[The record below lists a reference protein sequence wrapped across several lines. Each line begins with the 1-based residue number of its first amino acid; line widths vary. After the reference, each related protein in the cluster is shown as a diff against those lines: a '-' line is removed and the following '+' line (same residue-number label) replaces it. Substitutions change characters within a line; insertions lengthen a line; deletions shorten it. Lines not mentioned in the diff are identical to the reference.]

1 MTEPVRVYR
10 LARSVCLALAAA
22 GVCAA
27 AETTLGGDFPAAIRK
42 RAAESYW
49 RERNALPPLSRKML
63 VDSIELARAYY
74 LNHQLP
80 EGNFAYG
87 QNVTDNTADD
97 DDSQVRQAGAL
108 WGLTSLDRDR
118 HTDATRQAAVRG
130 LDYFFRV
137 SKPLPLGRVA
147 PVYPKSD
154 EISTGAVALL
164 SLAIVEMCR
173 GQKDYL
179 TPAGRG
185 LYESWFD
192 TYLRYLQ
199 HFELDDGGWGQ
210 RYVISLNKRDAE
222 GSSYYNGEALLLYC
236 KAARYMGRK
245 ELIPKIERIAPLLAE
260 RYTVKA
266 WETDPRSDDTKG
278 FGHWGCLSFAEC
290 VEAGWQG
297 ADTLGDAALAIAW
310 WLLHEH
316 DVESRPGSTG
326 YAVEG
331 LLGAY
336 RVARVRGDA
345 AAMQSLRAAAE
356 RILVRQIRCQIGG
369 PLQDQNLFLARARIH
384 PKFIGGIM
392 STEDSGY
399 VRIDTV
405 QHQLHAML
413 MALELFFPETS
424 PSPPATQPQPAR
436 AP

>member
-1 MTEPVRVYR
+1 MATARGYR
-10 LARSVCLALAAA
+10 HGLTLWTVVVAACVCPAVA
-22 GVCAA
+22 AA
-27 AETTLGGDFPAAIRK
+27 AEAAFPVAIRE
-42 RAAESYW
+42 RAKESHW
-49 RERNALPPLSRKML
+49 LARTSAPPLTRKLL

-74 LNHQLP
+74 LNQQLP
-80 EGNFAYG
+80 EGNFLYG
-87 QNVTDNTADD
+87 LNVADNTTAE

-118 HTDATRQAAVRG
+118 HTDATRHAAVRG
-130 LDYFFRV
+130 LDFFFRI

-147 PVYPKSD
+147 PVYPGSD

-173 GQKDYL
+173 AQRDYL
-179 TPAGRG
+179 TPTGRG
-185 LYESWFD
+185 LYETWLD
-192 TYLRYLQ
+192 TYLQYLQ

-222 GSSYYNGEALLLYC
+222 SSSYYNGETLLLYC
-236 KAARYMGRK
+236 KAARYMGRR
-245 ELIPKIERIAPLLAE
+245 ELVPKVERIAPLLAE

-266 WETDPRSDDTKG
+266 WETDPRSSETKG
-278 FGHWGCLSFAEC
+278 FGHWGCLAFAEC

-297 ADTLGDAALAIAW
+297 ADVLGDTALAIAW

-316 DVESRPGSTG
+316 EVESKPGSTA

-345 AAMQSLRAAAE
+345 AAMQALRAASE

-369 PLQDQNLFLARARIH
+369 PLQEQNLFLSRTRVH
-384 PKFIGGIM
+384 PKYIGGIM
-392 STEDSGY
+392 STEDSGF

-405 QHQLHAML
+405 QHQVHAML
-413 MALELFFPETS
+413 LALELLFPEA
-424 PSPPATQPQPAR
+424 PARPAPQEQPQPAK